1 MTRCVSFLPI
11 WRSLSI
17 SVLLTLG
24 FCTTTANA
32 QGLVRALPASAMLGE
47 LRVVQPPEVV
57 LNGNATRLSPG
68 ARIRSQANTLVMS
81 ATLVG
86 QTLAVAYVTEPHG
99 LVHEVWILNPA
110 EHAAIA
116 ANAASRKP

>member
-1 MTRCVSFLPI
+1 MNRCIRVSSSHSRMHHFLMWAI
-11 WRSLSI
+11 CALAA
-17 SVLLTLG
+17 
-24 FCTTTANA
+24 TANA
-32 QGLVRALPASAMLGE
+32 QGLVRALPANAMLGE